1 MAGNVYGADVVE
13 LRALSERMSRS
24 AGDLDRIANLLTHQ
38 ITATTAWVGPNAQ
51 RFRGDWSVS
60 HRGTVTSSARA
71 LRDCASA
78 LRRNA
83 DEQAAAS
90 AAGGGLPSSP
100 RGAAGGSV
108 PSHASPPASVK
119 GMIETIHGM
128 EKDDGIRIQQ
138 VLGDDGVTRYIV
150 YINGT
155 NSSDSDHFM
164 LNSLPENGLA
174 IQGEEGPTDEYLKK
188 LLAEKI
194 KPADAEIMVVGYS
207 QGGMHAE
214 MLARSG
220 RYNVTDVVT
229 LDSPTIPQT
238 NNLHGAN
245 IVRLHDPWQEPIM
258 VFGMKNELDGTM
270 TGGLRDVIGGLTGE
284 GGKGIQRIFDGH
296 ADVSA
301 DGIWGAH
308 TSQEAHRQIAQQF
321 DDSNNAQDLAIKA
334 NIARYQSGTVVADFD

>member
-24 AGDLDRIANLLTHQ
+24 AEDLDRIVSLLTHQ

-51 RFRGDWSVS
+51 RFRGDWSGS
-60 HRGTVTSSARA
+60 HRGVVASSTRA
-71 LRDCASA
+71 LRECASA

-90 AAGGGLPSSP
+90 AAEGGQLGS
-100 RGAAGGSV
+100 AAGANRDAGS
-108 PSHASPPASVK
+108 SHESPPTNVK
-119 GMIETIHGM
+119 GIIATLHEM
-128 EKDDGIRIQQ
+128 KPDDGIRIQQ
-138 VLGDDGVTRYIV
+138 VLGDDGATRYIV

-155 NSSDSDHFM
+155 DSSDNKF
-164 LNSLPENGLA
+164 LNSGLENVLA
-174 IQGEEGPTDEYLKK
+174 IQGEEGPTDIYLNMLLKK
-188 LLAEKI
+188 TI
-194 KPADAEIMVVGYS
+194 DPPDAEIMVVGYS

-220 RYNVTDVVT
+220 RYNITDVVT

-245 IVRLHDPWQEPIM
+245 ILRLHDPWQEPVMI
-258 VFGMKNELDGTM
+258 FGMEYEFEGAL

-284 GGKGIQRIFDGH
+284 GGKGIQRTFDGS
-296 ADVSA
+296 ADVPPE
-301 DGIWGAH
+301 GMWGTH
-308 TSQEAHRQIAQQF
+308 TSKEAHRQIAQQF